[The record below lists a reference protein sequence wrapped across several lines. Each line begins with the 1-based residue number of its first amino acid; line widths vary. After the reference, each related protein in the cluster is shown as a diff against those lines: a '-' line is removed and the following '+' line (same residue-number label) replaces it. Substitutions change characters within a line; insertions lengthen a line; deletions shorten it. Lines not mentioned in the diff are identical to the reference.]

1 MWHCNLQHDH
11 SSNYCWNCDI
21 NLLTKGKLRVNCQQ
35 WNALGMDNVL
45 QTWFHLLLLIST
57 VCTIWLHFWVDK
69 STEPKTGSN
78 HTCTVPVMNICIIA
92 KGMRESLTCPSY
104 PSHGLS
110 DWHTTTT
117 HNSTNRSLWPRT
129 SLHTSLSWSFLSTKM
144 QLIW

>member
-45 QTWFHLLLLIST
+45 QTGFHLLLLIST

-78 HTCTVPVMNICIIA
+78 HTCTVQWWISA
-92 KGMRESLTCPSY
+92 SLLKAW
-104 PSHGLS
+104 G
-110 DWHTTTT
+110 
-117 HNSTNRSLWPRT
+117 
-129 SLHTSLSWSFLSTKM
+129 SLSPAHHIPAIGSQTDTPPRHTIPQTDHSGPGLPSILHFPDLS
-144 QLIW
+144 